1 MSFMFQ
7 CRRAFARRSATARS
21 KRRMAVLPLMFLF
34 GPLLASVAAQAQDA
48 PLTLGAAEAQ
58 LAQANP
64 SLAAATQRIRAL
76 QHQAAAATH
85 LPDPHVSFDAVNLP
99 TNSFSLTQQ
108 GMTMLSV
115 GVSQS
120 FPPSGKL
127 ALEGSKLQAQASEQ
141 RFSREAKR
149 AQLVLAL
156 RRAWLVAVYT
166 RQAMATVQRQQSL
179 ARGIV
184 DAAMASYRAGSGAQS
199 DVLRAR
205 LAEDELRND
214 QSALAADEA
223 AALADIAQAL
233 GSEHAPQIDPAW
245 PNLAPGAMTPEQ
257 APPDQPL
264 LRLAQAKVLTAQAG
278 VQVAKT
284 DFRPSI
290 TVGASYGKSFVP
302 GSPNYFSAGVSMNLP
317 IFSSH
322 RLDQELDSARAQ
334 VMQARYDEQDQRLAL
349 QQQIRSATARM
360 RSQQEK
366 WQRLRAQM
374 LPLAHE
380 AYASTL
386 TAYSNGRASMSD
398 VLKAQQAVFALELQT
413 LQLRRDLLA
422 TQAELDYL
430 TTPSEQQP

>member
-1 MSFMFQ
+1 MSLILQ
-7 CRRAFARRSATARS
+7 CRRAQARRLSSVWSERPAAIP
-21 KRRMAVLPLMFLF
+21 VLVTLL
-34 GPLLASVAAQAQDA
+34 LLAGLAAPAQAA

-58 LAQANP
+58 LARSNP
-64 SLAAATQRIRAL
+64 SLAAAAQRIRAI
-76 QHQAAAATH
+76 QHQAAAATQ

-108 GMTMLSV
+108 SMTMLSV

-120 FPPSGKL
+120 FPPIGKL
-127 ALEGSKLQAQASEQ
+127 ALEGDKLQAQASEQ
-141 RFSREAKR
+141 HFSREAKR

-156 RRAWLVAVYT
+156 RRAWLAAVYA
-166 RQAMATVQRQQSL
+166 RQAMATVQRQQTL
-179 ARGIV
+179 ARENV
-184 DAAMASYRAGSGAQS
+184 DAAMASYRAGNGPQS

-223 AALADIAQAL
+223 ASLADIAQAL
-233 GSEHAPQIDPAW
+233 GSDQTPQIDPDW
-245 PNLAPGAMTPEQ
+245 PSLSPGATAPEQ
-257 APPDQPL
+257 APPTQPL
-264 LRLAQAKVLTAQAG
+264 LRMAQAKVQIAQAG
-278 VQVAKT
+278 VQVAKK
-284 DFRPSI
+284 DFLPEI
-290 TVGASYGKSFVP
+290 TVGASYGKSFFP
-302 GSPNYFSAGVSMNLP
+302 GSPNFFSAGVSMNLP

-334 VMQARYDEQDQRLAL
+334 VLEARYDEQDQRLAL
-349 QQQIRSATARM
+349 QQQIRTATARM

-366 WQRLRAQM
+366 WQRMRAHM
-374 LPLAHE
+374 LPLAHA
-380 AYASTL
+380 AYDSTL
-386 TAYSNGRASMSD
+386 TTYSNGRASMSD

-413 LQLRRDLLA
+413 LQQRRDLLA

>member
-1 MSFMFQ
+1 MSLMFQ
-7 CRRAFARRSATARS
+7 CRRAFARRSATACS
-21 KRRMAVLPLMFLF
+21 KRRVAALPLMFLL

-48 PLTLGAAEAQ
+48 PLTLRAAEAQ

-120 FPPSGKL
+120 FSPIGKL
-127 ALEGSKLQAQASEQ
+127 ALEGSKLQAQTSEQ

-179 ARGIV
+179 ARENV

-257 APPDQPL
+257 APPGQPL

-284 DFRPSI
+284 NFRPAI

-334 VMQARYDEQDQRLAL
+334 VMEARYDEQDQRLAL

-366 WQRLRAQM
+366 WQRLHAQM

-380 AYASTL
+380 AYDSTL
-386 TAYSNGRASMSD
+386 TAYSNGRASMGD